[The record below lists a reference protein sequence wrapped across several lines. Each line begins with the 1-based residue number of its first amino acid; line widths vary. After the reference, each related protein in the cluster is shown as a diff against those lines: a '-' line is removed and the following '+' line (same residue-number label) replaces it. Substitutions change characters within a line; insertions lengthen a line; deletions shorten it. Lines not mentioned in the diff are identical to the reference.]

1 MDVHEMSLRLHGLV
15 VLRGLLSDP
24 VIEKYAAMLASAA
37 SGEDAFVTSA
47 AQFEAALFDTGRCWT
62 DYLLDAVLEN
72 DNICI
77 RKAASG
83 GAPRAA
89 EEALTSELT
98 LELPVHSTSAVMSL
112 SGTRR

>member
-47 AQFEAALFDTGRCWT
+47 AQFEAALFDTGRC
-62 DYLLDAVLEN
+62 
-72 DNICI
+72 
-77 RKAASG
+77 
-83 GAPRAA
+83 
-89 EEALTSELT
+89 
-98 LELPVHSTSAVMSL
+98 
-112 SGTRR
+112 